1 MRIFLDDQRQEANFH
16 LVARRAADEAL
27 VYTEPARSR
36 WVGSAGGCLWG
47 LALRRYSI
55 PQFRITSPHCWC
67 FFALWAVAD
76 TAAHQLGLL
85 AVTLMGV
92 WLTNMPGI
100 HTRGLLD
107 FKESLVTL
115 LSLLSRGA
123 RITATTLT
131 EVCDFE
137 QFLAEGDSQ
146 RTLLVA

>member
-1 MRIFLDDQRQEANFH
+1 M
-16 LVARRAADEAL
+16 
-27 VYTEPARSR
+27 
-36 WVGSAGGCLWG
+36 
-47 LALRRYSI
+47 
-55 PQFRITSPHCWC
+55 
-67 FFALWAVAD
+67 AD
-76 TAAHQLGLL
+76 TVAHELGLL
-85 AVTLMGV
+85 AVTIMGV